1 MEHLKEFVSRA
12 MLDRITMITMA
23 AVDSMTVE
31 LKVKP
36 MDGGAKLRSANLRL
50 IADDNWKMMHVIWLV
65 AKWKAKL

>member
-36 MDGGAKLRSANLRL
+36 MDGGAKLLSSNLRL
-50 IADDNWKMMHVIWLV
+50 FADGNWKMMLWLV